1 MTPNNNCIVHLKQAY
16 DNQNGY
22 DVPFFRT
29 VLEDNV
35 HTQDLTSASE
45 VSSLSSII
53 LLFVQVYCLY

>member
-1 MTPNNNCIVHLKQAY
+1 MTPNNNCIVYLKQAY

-22 DVPFFRT
+22 DVPFLRT